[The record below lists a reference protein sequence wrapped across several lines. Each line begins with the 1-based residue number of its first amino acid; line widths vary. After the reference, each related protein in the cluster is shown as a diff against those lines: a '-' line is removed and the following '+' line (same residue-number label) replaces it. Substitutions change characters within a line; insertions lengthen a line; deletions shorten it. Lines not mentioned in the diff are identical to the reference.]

1 MQNIIEHIN
10 RSRSRYLEELKEL
23 LRMESVS
30 TDPERKG
37 EVERCARHLKE
48 ALSEMG
54 LEAGLHSRGGN
65 PIVLARWMGAR
76 GKPTL
81 LLYGHYDVQPPEPL
95 EAWRSPP
102 FEPEVRD
109 GNIYARGSSDDK
121 GQLLCHIKAA
131 EAFLACRGSLPLN
144 VIFLLEGE
152 EEVGSPSL
160 APFIRG
166 EKGGLGADVCAISDG
181 VQLAPG
187 LPAITYG
194 LRGILYVELILEGP
208 SHDLHSG
215 SFGGTIANPANEL
228 SAMIASLKDKSG
240 RVTVKGFY
248 DEVESLG
255 EEERRMLRELPFD
268 EEAYRES
275 LGVKDLSGE
284 KGFTTLERMWARPTL
299 DVNGIWG
306 GYAGPGSKTII
317 PARAGAKLS
326 MRLVPH
332 QEPEKIAGLLEPR
345 LRELCPQG
353 LELTFS
359 AHHASRPYKAALD
372 SPGILAAKRALR
384 KGFGRK
390 PVMIMQ
396 GGSIPIVST
405 IEEELGLEPTLMGFG
420 LPDDSPHG
428 PNEKLCLEDFY
439 RGITT
444 SSYFM
449 EEVSRIKG

>member
-1 MQNIIEHIN
+1 MQDIIEHIGG
-10 RSRSRYLEELKEL
+10 SRSRYLEELKEL
-23 LRMESVS
+23 LRIESVS
-30 TDPERKG
+30 ADPDRKG
-37 EVERCARHLKE
+37 ELERCALHLRD
-48 ALSEMG
+48 ALREMG
-54 LEAGLHSRGGN
+54 LEADLHSRGGN

-95 EAWRSPP
+95 EAWKSPP

-109 GNIYARGSSDDK
+109 GNIYARGASDDK
-121 GQLLCHIKAA
+121 GQLFCHIRAA
-131 EAFLACRGSLPLN
+131 EAFLARRGSLPLN
-144 VIFLLEGE
+144 LIFLIEGE

-160 APFIRG
+160 GPFIHE
-166 EKGGLGADVCAISDG
+166 EKEGLRAQVCAISDG
-181 VQLAPG
+181 VQFAPG

-194 LRGILYVELILEGP
+194 LRGILYVELLLEGP

-228 SAMIASLKDKSG
+228 SALIASLKDESG

-248 DEVESLG
+248 DEVESLS
-255 EEERRMLRELPFD
+255 EEERKMLRELPFE
-268 EEAYRES
+268 EEAYREG
-275 LGVKDLSGE
+275 LGVKALSGE
-284 KGFTTLERMWARPTL
+284 RGFTTLERRWARPTL

-306 GYAGPGSKTII
+306 GYMGPGSKTII

-332 QEPEKIAGLLEPR
+332 QEPEKIAGLLEAH
-345 LRELCPQG
+345 LKGLCPPG

-372 SPGILAAKRALR
+372 SPGILAAKRALE
-384 KGFGRK
+384 KGFGRE
-390 PVMIMQ
+390 PVMIRE

-405 IEEELGLEPTLMGFG
+405 IACELGIEPILMGFG

-439 RGITT
+439 RGIMA
-444 SSYFM
+444 SSYLM
-449 EEVSRIKG
+449 EEVSKV